1 MSSFFGYSSDIHSG
15 IPRFIFAVEYVA
27 IVFEVVGLLAA
38 IANCVYLASKI
49 RKASS
54 GFLLKGLFVVSICI
68 IIATIAQFFMLYIIF
83 SRASYWITSWAIT
96 TAQVLI
102 IIVETE
108 SIKVFVPSTS
118 IQLINGLR
126 IFNGIIFVVLA
137 LPAYLNGV
145 IILRDY
151 GGLATWYF
159 VTNPIW
165 AAYVVFY
172 DLGICAFA
180 AYNIASFSAARIKT
194 MQRSAQAPS
203 GAGTSAASGASN
215 DRAAQQTPS
224 QLPGDAVLEF
234 DAQVR
239 IAKISLVLFFLI
251 DVLLVI
257 FDLLY
262 IHHAG
267 GSDLTSLLL
276 ACAYSQLSIACGGPH
291 VSFISLMFYNI
302 TQIVLAAN
310 GQRSGGRRKGKKGNS
325 SLSTDTS
332 D

>member
-151 GGLATWYF
+151 GGLAT
-159 VTNPIW
+159 VTLGSPYLTLGENR

-203 GAGTSAASGASN
+203 GAGTSAAS
-215 DRAAQQTPS
+215 
-224 QLPGDAVLEF
+224 EF